1 MPTYNE
7 AANIGRVI
15 RDLFQHGW
23 NNVLV
28 VDDGSADTTV
38 SLAKEAGAQV
48 VVHTINRGQGAALET
63 GNEYARKNGFD
74 IVVHFDGDGQFNPA
88 DIKGAIEQLNS
99 GYDVILGSKFLDN
112 RSRIPFFKRFV
123 FLPIAHIINRVL
135 TGVRLTDV
143 HNGFR
148 ILNKTA
154 LEKIGITQDGMAHN
168 SEIVAA
174 LKSNDLHF
182 TEYPVEVSY
191 HRYGRG
197 LNEGFKIIFDWIF
210 KK

>member
-112 RSRIPFFKRFV
+112 RSRRSEER
-123 FLPIAHIINRVL
+123 RV
-135 TGVRLTDV
+135 GKECRS
-143 HNGFR
+143 R
-148 ILNKTA
+148 W
-154 LEKIGITQDGMAHN
+154 
-168 SEIVAA
+168 S
-174 LKSNDLHF
+174 
-182 TEYPVEVSY
+182 PY
-191 HRYGRG
+191 H
-197 LNEGFKIIFDWIF
+197 
-210 KK
+210 